1 MLSLVVLAQRIHPFP
16 SRTRSLSSAA
26 RMVLPG
32 RPGGR
37 VRRRQLPFRPPGASF
52 RGVVFHSSIRS
63 RSSDEAFTPRYA
75 LFMNDTWA
83 GIATLAGAPNVG
95 KSTLLNAF
103 VGEKLSIVTP
113 KPQTTWQR
121 VTGIYSGEAHQIVF
135 IDTPGLFAARDLFH
149 RGMVETACRAVE
161 DADVVLVVVDA
172 TSQRKPTP
180 WAVLLA
186 LVEQTRAPRL
196 VAVNKIDAAP
206 AAAVD
211 GLVSEAA
218 CRLNART
225 FPVSA
230 LHGTGVVKLREALE
244 AELPQSPF
252 LFPRDQIASDSVRF
266 FVAELVRE
274 TVFELYDQEIPYS
287 VSCRLEQFRED
298 KDPVYIQATLYVERS
313 SQKGILIGDGGR
325 AIRELG
331 SRARTKIERFVGQR
345 VYLDLWVKVLA
356 GWRRKRVHLRRLG
369 FAVPLDHETKRVR

>member
-1 MLSLVVLAQRIHPFP
+1 
-16 SRTRSLSSAA
+16 
-26 RMVLPG
+26 
-32 RPGGR
+32 
-37 VRRRQLPFRPPGASF
+37 
-52 RGVVFHSSIRS
+52 
-63 RSSDEAFTPRYA
+63 
-75 LFMNDTWA
+75 MNDTWA
-83 GIATLAGAPNVG
+83 GIATLAGVPNVG

>member
-1 MLSLVVLAQRIHPFP
+1 
-16 SRTRSLSSAA
+16 
-26 RMVLPG
+26 
-32 RPGGR
+32 
-37 VRRRQLPFRPPGASF
+37 
-52 RGVVFHSSIRS
+52 
-63 RSSDEAFTPRYA
+63 
-75 LFMNDTWA
+75 MNDTWA
-83 GIATLAGAPNVG
+83 GIATLAGVPNVG

-135 IDTPGLFAARDLFH
+135 VDTPGLFAARDLFH
-149 RGMVETACRAVE
+149 RGMVETACRAVD

-172 TSQRKPTP
+172 TSRPKRTP
-180 WAVLLA
+180 WAVLRA
-186 LVEQTRAPRL
+186 LLEQSRAPRL
-196 VAVNKIDAAP
+196 VAVNKIDAVP

-211 GLVSEAA
+211 GFLLEAA
-218 CRLNART
+218 RRLNART
-225 FPVSA
+225 LPLSA
-230 LHGTGVVKLREALE
+230 LEGTGVVELRRALE
-244 AELPQSPF
+244 AELPESPF

-274 TVFELYDQEIPYS
+274 AIFEQYDQEIPYS

-298 KDPVYIQATLYVERS
+298 KDPVYIQASLYVERL

-331 SRARTKIERFVGQR
+331 SRARKKIERFVDRR